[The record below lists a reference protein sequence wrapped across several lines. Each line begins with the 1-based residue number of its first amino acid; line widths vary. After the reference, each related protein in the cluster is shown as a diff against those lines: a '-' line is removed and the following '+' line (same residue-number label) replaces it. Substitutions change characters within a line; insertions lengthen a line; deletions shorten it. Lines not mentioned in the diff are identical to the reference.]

1 MGYTTEHDTLDLLR
15 DYLNGALEP
24 EAWEELRDFAE
35 GILEQYADR
44 NGTPCPTCGAS
55 CRGDQTIRDHGRCW
69 DCQRAWQFGE
79 LNDEDGPHIL
89 PEDFAV

>member
-15 DYLNGALEP
+15 DYLNGTLEA

-35 GILEQYADR
+35 GILAQYADR
-44 NGTPCPTCGAS
+44 FDTPDPDA
-55 CRGDQTIRDHGRCW
+55 
-69 DCQRAWQFGE
+69 
-79 LNDEDGPHIL
+79 PHII

>member
-15 DYLNGALEP
+15 DYLNGVMEP
-24 EAWEELRDFAE
+24 EAWDELRDFAE

-44 NGTPCPTCGAS
+44 NEVTDP
-55 CRGDQTIRDHGRCW
+55 
-69 DCQRAWQFGE
+69 
-79 LNDEDGPHIL
+79 DGPHIL